1 MRLTFPFLVLVNLLT
16 AQTYSVG
23 DTVEDFSKSICS
35 NGEGDLSF
43 YSYNSAENGGDNFVI
58 WINFFTSW

>member
-1 MRLTFPFLVLVNLLT
+1 MRLTFPFLVFVNLLT

-23 DTVEDFSKSICS
+23 DTVKDFSKSICS
-35 NGEGDLSF
+35 NGEGDFSL
-43 YSYNSAENGGDNFVI
+43 YSYNGVENGGENFVI